1 MMHPD
6 GKFEYC
12 NIMLH
17 VILKLSYEFARWQYV
32 CHNVDTSSNHL
43 KSILTRNEYTSLT
56 NRKSHSLPTKEI
68 LAARRILLKTYSM
81 RLVPEFYYGFL
92 VRFYIDVKQ
101 KCEP

>member
-32 CHNVDTSSNHL
+32 CHNVDTSANHL

-81 RLVPEFYYGFL
+81 RLVT
-92 VRFYIDVKQ
+92 
-101 KCEP
+101 

>member
-17 VILKLSYEFARWQYV
+17 VILKLSYEFARWQHV

-56 NRKSHSLPTKEI
+56 NRKIQSLPT
-68 LAARRILLKTYSM
+68 RRGLSPSVEFVEKHSSGWLL
-81 RLVPEFYYGFL
+81 EFTMAFW
-92 VRFYIDVKQ
+92 
-101 KCEP
+101 

>member
-1 MMHPD
+1 MRHPD

-12 NIMLH
+12 NIMFH
-17 VILKLSYEFARWQYV
+17 VILKLSYE
-32 CHNVDTSSNHL
+32 CHNADTSSNHL